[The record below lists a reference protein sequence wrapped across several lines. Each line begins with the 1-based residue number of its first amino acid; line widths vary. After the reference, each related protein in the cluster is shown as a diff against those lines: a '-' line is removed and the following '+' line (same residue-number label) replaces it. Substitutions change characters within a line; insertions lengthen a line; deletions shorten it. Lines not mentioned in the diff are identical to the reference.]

1 MSRVTVLARQQ
12 SALQASPAS
21 PFLAPQMGETS
32 STVEIGTTRVVRILV
47 PRGGGKRY
55 KGIVTPSA
63 VGLAAGASATFNPAT
78 LGPND
83 QFTDMTLSIDGAAAA
98 VTDDPYSVSFTG
110 TGIQPASVAALLS
123 ITTPLPPQGISIS
136 LSRTAVSGQQ
146 GTYEEITVTLARAG
160 AYAGDVTIA
169 VSGLANGLTESYPGG
184 AVFSGVETT
193 KVIRVTID
201 LNATLVSADSATV
214 TATGAGVSPDSENFT
229 FTITSSGSNPTI
241 AGASRIILNCAAGGA
256 HDIQTA
262 ADWAAFHAKV
272 KSAGGTQWSQ
282 PLEPRAADAGKGDN
296 AYGYNFVTD
305 FDGAGTHALR
315 SCFPGWGDR
324 AQSGYSKD
332 VPGPDSP
339 TSSTFDGGKTMNF
352 YLPLPLPTE
361 MYLSWKS
368 WHGRTVAGGGF
379 DDNVQVN
386 GVDRSSVVG
395 RFAHS
400 NEEVGTGRAG
410 GRKWLLI
417 TRGSVGN
424 GGCGRYDIIW
434 YDSIPNDIAGSG
446 TVAIS
451 GTTATFSQTQ
461 TGLAGMLIRV
471 PTANHQLAE
480 VISGS
485 GTTWTVAPYREP
497 TALPTITAS
506 AFIITPK
513 RHLRMY
519 TNNNVSPCI
528 APGYPMPA
536 VMNVRDQNLNNT
548 AFRLIEQINTVL
560 HFTCRVKAASSP
572 TAADGITQVW
582 CNGELIMNATDINYG
597 SQPFQVVQFMGVT
610 FRTPRFTQ
618 TEYFWD
624 QQIWVP

>member
-1 MSRVTVLARQQ
+1 MSHHTIMSHIGKANLV
-12 SALQASPAS
+12 SPVA
-21 PFLAPQMGETS
+21 PFLAPVADVSSSVIEINTS
-32 STVEIGTTRVVRILV
+32 QVIRIVV
-47 PRGGGKRY
+47 PRGGGKRNRNN
-55 KGIVTPSA
+55 VTPTV
-63 VGLAAGASATFNPAT
+63 VGLPAHVT
-78 LGPND
+78 ADFVPAVLTPTD
-83 QFTDMTLSIDGAAAA
+83 AYVDMTLSVGASAAAI
-98 VTDDPYSVSFTG
+98 TDDAYYVEFTG
-110 TGIQPASVAALLS
+110 IGVQPARVNMLLS
-123 ITTPLPPQGISIS
+123 ITTPLPPESFSATVSRSTVSI
-136 LSRTAVSGQQ
+136 QQ
-146 GTYEEITVTLARAG
+146 GTAEDITVTLARAG
-160 AYAGDVTIA
+160 ALSTDVFVEILNLGANMTPTYPNGQTF
-169 VSGLANGLTESYPGG
+169 SGLD
-184 AVFSGVETT
+184 TT
-193 KVIRVTID
+193 KIVRVT
-201 LNATLVSADSATV
+201 ADSNANLTTRTATV
-214 TATGAGVSPDSENFT
+214 RCTCVGQPTQDITVSYLLA
-229 FTITSSGSNPTI
+229 SSGSNPTI

-262 ADWAAFHAKV
+262 TSWATFHAKV
-272 KSAGGTQWSQ
+272 KSAGGTQWQQ

-368 WHGRTVAGGGF
+368 WHGRTAAGGGF

-513 RHLRMY
+513 RNLRMY

-560 HFTCRVKAASSP
+560 HYTCRVKAASSP

-597 SQPFQVVQFMGVT
+597 SQPFQVVQFMGTT

-618 TEYFWD
+618 TEYYWD